1 VKTIVHR
8 KIATVLIYLSAAAV
22 ASGFMVEFDIR
33 NGTRGEI
40 LLYWLA
46 LSAVPLLFVFAY
58 PRYLFADPATQ
69 EHRQRFAAAVNGI
82 GATAGTLF
90 FPFMALPFWEN
101 PMHDVD
107 SMALLLLPLLVLP
120 IFLVAALFLLLRNK
134 SSLAIFASLLFW
146 PYWFVYAL
154 ANLNRWFEGS
164 SVHAAFYFLCFISPV
179 LFAFSAGALPY
190 RPALAHSA
198 ALLGVL
204 SAPWVY
210 WSVRNS
216 VLGNVWITF
225 NAPDRELP
233 HFSMLRNELIIFA
246 VLLIVLATTVA
257 AFRLLPAHWKLGKL
271 PLREQTWPAIAI
283 SIIVLACWFSQSV
296 LPYRLSGAVRR
307 SGSPI
312 LQILHVEKHGL
323 QFHESCVSVWA
334 PARRPLSVSFSG
346 NDRRLFQY
354 RFQQE
359 YASGQILPEPLAE
372 RVRAM
377 VHPDDRTNKR
387 RDEIKPLRAWNVEGW
402 YFTAEG
408 AGLQAYTTN
417 TGSTPPQEIIDLFW
431 DLEKLPRS
439 TPNESDLKDV
449 CLGFCYDP
457 LSGLGYLYAG
467 DRCFYNGND
476 IVCR

>member
-1 VKTIVHR
+1 
-8 KIATVLIYLSAAAV
+8 
-22 ASGFMVEFDIR
+22 MVEFDMR
-33 NGTRGEI
+33 YGTRSEI
-40 LLYWLA
+40 LLCWLA

-58 PRYLFADPATQ
+58 SRYLFANSATQ
-69 EHRQRFAAAVNGI
+69 EHRERLAAAVNGV
-82 GATAGTLF
+82 GAAAGTLF

-107 SMALLLLPLLVLP
+107 SVALLLIPLLVLP
-120 IFLVAALFLLLRNK
+120 IFLVAALFLLLRNR
-134 SSLAIFASLLFW
+134 SGLAVFASVLFW

-164 SVHAAFYFLCFISPV
+164 AVHAAFYFLSFISPV
-179 LFAFSAGALPY
+179 LFAFAAGAVPY

-198 ALLGVL
+198 ALFGVL
-204 SAPWVY
+204 SAPWLY
-210 WSVRNS
+210 WSVRGS
-216 VLGNVWITF
+216 VLGNVWVMF
-225 NAPDRELP
+225 NAPDRDLP
-233 HFSMLRNELIIFA
+233 QFSMLHNELIILD

-257 AFRLLPAHWKLGKL
+257 AFRLLPAHWKLRKL
-271 PLREQTWPAIAI
+271 PLRERTWPAVAI
-283 SIIVLACWFSQSV
+283 CIIVLACWFSQSV
-296 LPYRLSGAVRR
+296 LPYRLPGAVTH
-307 SGSPI
+307 SGWPI

-334 PARRPLSVSFSG
+334 PPRRPLSVSFSG

-359 YASGQILPEPLAE
+359 HASGQIPEPLAE

-377 VHPDDRTNKR
+377 VHSDDPANKQ
-387 RDEIKPLRAWNVEGW
+387 RDEVKPLRAWNVEGW

-408 AGLQAYTTN
+408 AGLQAFTTN
-417 TGSTPPQEIIDLFW
+417 TRSTPPQEIIDLFW
-431 DLEKLPRS
+431 DLEKIPRS
-439 TPNESDLKDV
+439 TVSRSDLKDV
-449 CLGFCYDP
+449 CLGFCYDA

-467 DRCFYNGND
+467 DRCFSNGDD

>member
-1 VKTIVHR
+1 MKTIVRR
-8 KIATVLIYLSAAAV
+8 KIATVLIYLSAAVV
-22 ASGFMVEFDIR
+22 ASGFMVEFDMR
-33 NGTRGEI
+33 YGTRGEI

-46 LSAVPLLFVFAY
+46 LSAVPLLFAFAY

-69 EHRQRFAAAVNGI
+69 EHRERFAAAVNGI
-82 GATAGTLF
+82 GAGAGTLF

-107 SMALLLLPLLVLP
+107 SVVLLLFPLLVLP

-134 SSLAIFASLLFW
+134 SGLAVFASVVFW
-146 PYWFVYAL
+146 PYWFVYAV

-164 SVHAAFYFLCFISPV
+164 SVHAAFYFLAFISPV
-179 LFAFSAGALPY
+179 LFAFAAGAVLY

-198 ALLGVL
+198 ALLAVL

-210 WSVRNS
+210 WTVRGS
-216 VLGNVWITF
+216 VLANVWVMF
-225 NAPDRELP
+225 NVQDRDLP
-233 HFSMLRNELIIFA
+233 QFSMLRNELVILA
-246 VLLIVLATTVA
+246 VSLTVLATTVA
-257 AFRLLPAHWKLGKL
+257 AFRLLPAHWTLRKL
-271 PLREQTWPAIAI
+271 PLRERTWPAIAI
-283 SIIVLACWFSQSV
+283 CTIVLASWFSQSV
-296 LPYRLSGAVRR
+296 LPYRLPGAVMR

-312 LQILHVEKHGL
+312 LQILHIEKHGL
-323 QFHESCVSVWA
+323 QFRESCVSVWG
-334 PARRPLSVSFSG
+334 PPRRPLSVSFSG

-359 YASGQILPEPLAE
+359 YSSGQIPEPLAE
-372 RVRAM
+372 RIRAM
-377 VHPDDRTNKR
+377 VYSDDHANKR
-387 RDEIKPLRAWNVEGW
+387 WDEIKPLRAWNVEGW

-431 DLEKLPRS
+431 DLEKAPRS
-439 TPNESDLKDV
+439 TVSESDLKDV

-457 LSGLGYLYAG
+457 LSGLGFLYAG
-467 DRCFYNGND
+467 DRCFNNGHD